1 MIQLVLFLVLGA
13 AFLASLYAFARR
25 SASAEGSA
33 QIILKARQ
41 ALSALQADLL
51 PPQVFQRIF
60 AKDDYD
66 YVMNAR
72 DPALTAMFLG
82 ERRKIALSWVEQ
94 IRRQIVSLREFH
106 LGSARLH
113 SQLSP
118 RVEARL
124 AVEFFTLLCVCRV
137 LQLVFYLRGPYAAPR
152 MVGRVVAVAARV
164 CATSEEAMGFLS
176 AVKVDRLARNSAHN
190 MTAL

>member
-1 MIQLVLFLVLGA
+1 VIQLVLYLVLGA

-25 SASAEGSA
+25 SASAEGGA
-33 QIILKARQ
+33 QIILRARQ

-51 PPQVFQRIF
+51 PPRVFERIF
-60 AKDDYD
+60 ANGDYR
-66 YVMNAR
+66 YIISAG
-72 DPALTAMFLG
+72 DPALTAMFLS

-124 AVEFFTLLCVCRV
+124 AFEFFTLLCVCRF
-137 LQLVFYLRGPYAAPR
+137 LQLALYLRGPYAAPR

-176 AVKVDRLARNSAHN
+176 AVKVDRLAGKSAHKI
-190 MTAL
+190 TAL

>member
-1 MIQLVLFLVLGA
+1 MIQLVLYLVLGA

-25 SASAEGSA
+25 SASAEGGA
-33 QIILKARQ
+33 QIILRARQ

-51 PPQVFQRIF
+51 PPQVFERIF
-60 AKDDYD
+60 ANGDYR
-66 YVMNAR
+66 YIISAG
-72 DPALTAMFLG
+72 DPALTAMFLS

-124 AVEFFTLLCVCRV
+124 AFEFFTLLCVCRF
-137 LQLVFYLRGPYAAPR
+137 LQLALYLRGPYAAPR

-176 AVKVDRLARNSAHN
+176 AVKVDRLAGKSAHKI
-190 MTAL
+190 TAL